1 MFPRLALPALL
12 ACALLPACKK
22 CHDCGAPPAPP
33 APFYDFWEIEPN
45 DGACCPDVV
54 GTVYVGDEFIV
65 GGTIRDDSFDA
76 YDGFGLTSGEPLEI
90 EFFLEPVGTNAD
102 LDLGV
107 WDPVVGDFVLLWDSP
122 GTTEG
127 GRFTISGALRDFQLV
142 VMSYSGDSE
151 YRLWV
156 WVDPPA
162 LGALAAA
169 PAEAAEPT
177 RLDRAV
183 PLEAYGAALGAK
195 DAPERLELR

>member
-12 ACALLPACKK
+12 ACALLPACTD
-22 CHDCGAPPAPP
+22 CHDCDPPPAPP
-33 APFYDFWEIEPN
+33 APYYDFWEIEPN
-45 DGACCPDVV
+45 DGACCPDVI

-65 GGTIRDDSFDA
+65 GGAIRDDSFDA

-90 EFFLEPVGTNAD
+90 EFFLEPIGTNAD

-127 GRFTISGALRDFQLV
+127 GRFTLSGAFRDFQLV
-142 VMSYSGDSE
+142 VMSYAGDTE

-156 WVDPPA
+156 WVDPPTLA
-162 LGALAAA
+162 ALAAG
-169 PAEAAEPT
+169 PAAAATPT
-177 RLDRAV
+177 RLDRPV
-183 PLEAYGAALGAK
+183 PLTAYAPPEEAER
-195 DAPERLELR
+195 APEAIELR